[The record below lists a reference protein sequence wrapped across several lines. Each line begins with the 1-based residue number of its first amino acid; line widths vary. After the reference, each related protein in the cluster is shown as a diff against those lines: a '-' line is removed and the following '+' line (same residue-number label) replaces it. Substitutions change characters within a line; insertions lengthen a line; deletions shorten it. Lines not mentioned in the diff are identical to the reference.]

1 MRRHSLA
8 TSAFAL
14 ILFICTSQAMA
25 QLPKTEGSPLPNTS
39 SFFIPDYKDGFAT
52 RGDASALSERCYL
65 ITQDQNN
72 RFGRLWWNTKL
83 DLTQPFRLDFI
94 IFAGDKDGS
103 GADGFGFVL
112 QTDPRGFE
120 ATGRAGG
127 GLGFGDYQFANKIIP
142 SVAIEFDTWRNTE
155 CPGTAGDDPAHDH
168 TAIAYNGNICDPQTN
183 ELSTNKTPRIH
194 PTFDNIEDNSCYD
207 YVILWQ
213 PNADGTQTIQMY
225 VEEQL
230 RISHTANMITTV
242 FGGITNVNYGFTGS
256 TGGARNEQTVCLSGG
271 QQPPLTAEDNFTTPQ
286 NTSKLLPVRA
296 NDIVLNPDLDSLWT
310 FTILT
315 PAANGSSY
323 IDGATLDIMYTPNVG
338 FAGLDS
344 IQYQICDVPVGRCY
358 SLCSPE
364 WAYIDV
370 QCVPYNFMLDKLTD
384 NELCDDALPDNGSAR
399 AYISSATVT
408 STSVNI
414 WEEKFND
421 LSTNATVDNGT
432 TSWNKSGNANGYA
445 KVVNSSGNKRFEV
458 NDADQI
464 ITWTSGAIT
473 TTGYSNVKIQ
483 ASISEVGTLEG
494 NDNVKAFYQVGTDT
508 RVEFFNHSDDI
519 SGGSTSASVT
529 IPDGSLGSTVKVIF
543 EFINNSGSE
552 YYSIDDV
559 LVTGDSPP
567 TTTYITAG
575 YTFRWYNGA
584 PGTTN
589 AADLVYTGA
598 TYNTMAEGTYT
609 VQATSTYGCDATPLT
624 VTIDKVTDAP
634 VVVINQVQEVTNCA
648 SPNGVLEA
656 YVNVNGVPTTA
667 GYTFLWYVG
676 VDFTSSFATG
686 PTATNLKA
694 QNYSVRVINNTS
706 GCEAVEGETVTST
719 LTAPTVQATVT
730 ANVTSCTAPNS
741 GAVSASSGGVTAG
754 FTFKWYKGSSIK
766 AIADYTGATVSNLA
780 SGFYTVQAV
789 NSSGCVSEG
798 VTVEITNTSGGPVLE
813 TEFTENT
820 SCRVDGNGT
829 ITTTSGGATTGFT
842 FEYFIGQNTT
852 NSVPAYKITGN
863 DGNIASLLK
872 GGIYTVKVTETAT
885 GCFSTEEVT
894 ISDIPSTLTIDPSQI
909 DLNSNKGCGP
919 TADGSIDA
927 SAAVSGGSGSSFD
940 SNGNPIAISSSSN
953 GGFDQPDIFGSTPFA
968 QSFAGGTIK
977 TYNQS
982 NVPGW
987 QTTSPDGRIE
997 IWSSG
1002 AQGVPAYQGTQFAEI
1017 NANND
1022 ATLYFDVVTVPGVT
1036 MNWSFAHR
1044 GRAGTDC
1051 IALLINAPGA
1061 PDNQINQFCTGN
1073 TAWSLYSGT
1082 YVVPA
1087 GQYVTRFF
1095 YKAVSTAGG
1104 NKSVGNFLDAIT
1116 FEAAANTFELFL
1128 GNDTNGVPISSNET
1142 GVFSGLDEGTYSIK
1156 FLDNLTGCFV
1166 SATDLVVSLD
1176 QDVPNTVVTKVDNT
1190 GCTVGDGE
1198 ILLVSESQFTPD
1210 GEPAAGYNME
1220 LWQGGVKIDEEIG
1233 VMWQN
1238 ATLKARHT
1246 FTGLLSGTYTVKSTN
1261 PAKTCTFE
1269 QDVTLDDLSVDPQF
1283 VVTGTTNEPNHG
1295 CDTPDGRLTV
1305 QVDDGAGNFDDP
1317 AEYTFEWYLG
1327 SVVSAPNL
1335 LVNGVDPGNG
1345 STPAINSN
1353 TVTGLAAGF
1362 YTVVATKT
1370 SAGSTGCESPQY
1382 TLEVSDEKTIP
1393 DITIVEDQPDISCGG
1408 AGTAQLSASVTE
1420 NGTPGVTVGYTFEW
1434 FTGATAGTAGTGFAT
1449 GTQTAANLSAGEYTV
1464 LVTNTATG
1472 CVNDLTYEINSN
1484 PVKPV
1489 TTLNTKNDNTSCLVA
1504 NYNGG
1509 ATVNVSFNGTPVASP
1524 SAAGYTFV
1532 WRVGSGTGGAVISNG
1547 NNGAIGGSVT
1557 GATTETIGGLNGGQ
1571 YTVVATN
1578 PTTGCEA
1585 DPFVVTIVNS
1595 PVLPNIVITK
1605 NSDQTNCDVPN
1616 NGSLSADVTVS
1627 GTPQLGVGYA
1637 FQWYAGGSVS
1647 GAVLT
1652 TNRQIDNLAAGTY
1665 TVRVT
1670 NQSTGCVQVATSSV
1684 AQVLADIDGAGTK
1697 ADSED
1702 CSGNGSIT
1710 ITSASITTSGAPVV
1724 ANTEAAILASY
1735 NLTLQDAS
1743 NADITDSD
1751 TDGSAT
1757 FGGLMP
1763 GTYYVVITHKSSS
1776 CDSETLQFDIA
1787 DNAVSPTLSIA
1798 EDQPSTICPGGT
1810 GGDGEAT
1817 VTVTNAG
1824 GSTDYTYKWHTGT
1837 DTSTPIDPVLNTSAA
1852 TATLTGVAAGFYTV
1866 LVTDNASLGDGC
1878 FDTETVEITLNQPT
1892 ISISAFVNTGASNC
1906 VGLDNGSYQVT
1917 AVNYGGT
1924 VITNADAAF
1933 ANFEFQFFNNVGT
1946 SIQAASNNPTK
1957 NTLAPGNYS
1966 VTVTNT
1972 VTKCASGS
1980 LPFTIANVAVAPTA
1994 TVAITNN
2001 VSCDPATPMGA
2012 ATATLTNDDTGTYT
2026 YQWFFGAVGNT
2037 TTPLV
2042 NGGTT
2047 NGSVIVINA
2056 GTPQTVS
2063 GLAAG
2068 NYWVRITDTQVPSN
2082 TCSVDKAAV
2091 IGSSPANLVVT
2102 LPNVTIVSDRDC
2114 ATGKNGSI
2122 RVDQISDNGSNIS
2135 GAVNLFSYS
2144 YQLLQSDGVTP
2155 IASAFN
2161 KGTSGAEIVPI
2172 AINLDGGT
2180 YFVVVS
2186 NSLNCKSAALQV
2198 VVPTNTTPPNFTVT
2212 PQDAT
2217 ICAGGASPDGEATV
2231 ALAPDD
2237 GGTYTYQWY
2246 NGSAATGTAIANGD
2260 NGGTVTGATSNSI
2273 AGLYAGTYTVKVT
2286 DTQSNGD
2293 GCFTATTFVVGSSFP
2308 TITVQ
2313 TAVNTGAS
2321 NCVGL
2326 DNGSYQVTAVNYG
2339 GTVITNADAAFANFE
2354 FQFFNNAGTSIQAAS
2369 NNPTKNTLAP
2379 GNYSVT
2385 VTNTVT
2391 KCASGSLPFT
2401 IANVAVAP
2409 TATVAITNNVSCDPA
2424 TPMGAATANLT
2435 NSDGGTY
2442 TYQWFFGA
2450 VGNTTTPLVNGGTT
2464 NGSVIVINAG
2474 TPQTVSGLAAGN
2486 YWVRITDTQVP
2497 SNTCSVDKAA
2507 VIIDDQD
2514 DITLVGVNV
2523 VASSQCSPVSG
2534 SIEIDEL
2541 SIVDAGGTTV
2551 LNTFAQLDDYTFT
2564 LYNASLVEIVGGI
2577 TQGTTSAFP
2586 IASPLAAGT
2595 YFVSAANTFTCESAT
2610 LQVDVPDGTTDP
2622 TITFTKVDN
2631 TSCTATGNGSITVTL
2646 TGGVEITGNYTYQW
2660 YQGALNNTGT
2670 PVGGP
2675 VAATTT
2681 STINTLLG
2689 GTYWVEITDNAA
2701 TNLGCV
2707 YKEEFTLPNTLETL
2721 SIPLVQITPIT
2732 ANTHCVTPNGSATV
2746 DNILINGAVTDPT
2759 TLSDY
2764 TFNWYQSDGTTLITQ
2779 TDVTVP
2785 VYAQFVG
2792 GNYKVQVVNDNTGC
2806 SSALTSFTI
2815 GQTLD
2820 RPNIAGANVTL
2831 VNSLS
2836 CDQTNFP
2843 NGSITVTPDG
2853 TGTPMVGY
2861 TYVWYNAPLTGIGAA
2876 TPLASTSNALTSVG
2890 PGVYSVVVTKTS
2902 SGCTSQREITVTG
2915 SPSGNP
2921 DISTVI
2927 SGITATDV
2935 TTCNPINGS
2944 LTANLAVGAI
2954 TDYNWFWYYDDKT
2967 TPVATG
2973 DNSGSVTVN
2982 NNAVTGLPD
2991 GDYFLRMQDKATGC
3005 LTGFANQTVAVDPAA
3020 QITINIFATQPGDCD
3035 GPTGILRIE
3044 ATNASAPNFTFEVYK
3059 GESDLSASPILIAS
3073 STTEIETGTVSDND
3087 NASYVNGNTVD
3098 DGNPTDYVVS
3108 GLVNDTYTVVATNLT
3123 SNCTERR
3130 VYVLFYSQ
3138 VQRVDVDPLITTQA
3152 LNCQPYTDGSGAGGT
3167 GGNTGEVD
3175 VTLRVPFGNGNTH
3188 DDFRLFLYP
3197 TTSVSPQPDME
3208 TGDGDP
3214 GTWETGDLSNP
3225 RPAIVQ
3231 SVAGTVAG
3239 QTYQIDYTL
3248 GGGAFAPGMVIEG
3261 QTSSATATIATV
3273 NATTMTFTALPA
3285 GIFADGETIQ
3295 EQGVPANFG
3304 TNDSG
3309 NTTNVY
3315 TFSGLVEGQYAV
3327 VAAEIG
3333 VSFCYSPP
3341 VTFDITDD
3349 TETID
3354 LDPSDVAD
3362 LAIEDNS
3369 DCSGNPNGK
3378 LTVLQLHRGATTDD
3392 VSAAGPQN
3400 GDYTYQWFSGADP
3413 DTDPALNAA
3422 NVTAAGNEAFD
3433 LASGTY
3439 SLRVTKQAGTNELGC
3454 SADFVFFVN
3463 DSPTT
3468 VEITD
3473 HTQVD
3478 ILNCDP
3484 LNNGSITINEFSL
3497 NGAASQL
3504 WNTALADWRL
3514 RLYDDSGNILE
3525 TKANNVDNVFSG
3537 LVADDYIVVVF
3548 DAVLQ
3553 CEYDPF
3559 AVTIDNAAT
3568 DPDLSAFVVNP
3579 NTGCNGTTDGRT
3591 GSVDV
3596 TLANASTQ
3604 YDIQWFV
3611 GGIGSSTLFVPGT
3624 DGTLVTDAAG
3634 TRITGASGGDYKLVA
3649 KKNTAPDDQCESIAV
3664 FNVPQQVD
3672 QIISFTVNLTHDADC
3687 ATGSNG
3693 VIEVAGIT
3701 VQDGITAA
3709 TSVEATPANIDA
3721 NYDFILLQS
3730 DGVTSIGTFGT
3741 ASSAGPI
3748 SNRDNGTYYLIVED
3762 VVTKCQS
3769 APKQITILNQKVTP
3783 TLSVTGSTAN
3793 IVCNPAIGP
3802 STPTG
3807 SITVTIGNYDASAY
3821 NIQWYKAP
3829 LGTTAPASVER
3840 NNGVA
3845 YPDGSDVTVSA
3856 INGAGEVTISGIVSG
3871 NYWVS
3876 IQDNATPGLGCNAS
3890 IAFTVVDNFAT
3901 IEVLNTN
3908 VVVEPDVD
3916 CDNND
3921 TGLIRVEAVTVNAA
3935 DDAAV
3940 DANYIIEFF
3949 DDAFGSLGNGSVNGA
3964 FRELGSLAEGTYY
3977 VTATNKTTGCVSG
3990 YTEVTVLFTPTEP
4003 ILVVDTNAAN
4013 KYCDTSG
4020 GGNGALSI
4028 QVQNPAAAAG
4038 VYYDPANYT
4047 FDWYD
4052 LQVGSAGLPDA
4063 SGVGAGPGFG
4073 LDERNG
4079 LLPGFYTIVVTAN
4092 DDVANNG
4099 LGRGCA
4105 DQIVVEVLDDPY
4117 VVSLTSA
4124 IVTSSDADDCS
4135 PDNGQIEIT
4144 DVLLDGTTS
4153 PLANYTFHLYQSDA
4167 STEILGAFAGTTAA
4181 NLSPGVY
4188 FVEAQNNTVPATGCN
4203 SNLLQ

>member
-168 TAIAYNGNICDPQTN
+168 TAVAYNGNICDPQTN

-225 VEEQL
+225 VEEEL

-242 FGGITNVNYGFTGS
+242 FGGVTNVNYGFTGS

-384 NELCDDALPDNGSAR
+384 NELCNDALPDNGSAR

-432 TSWNKSGNANGYA
+432 TSWSKSGNASGYA

-494 NDNVKAFYQVGTDT
+494 NDNVKAFYQVGTNA

-529 IPDGSLGSTVKVIF
+529 IPNGSLGSTVKVIF
-543 EFINNSGSE
+543 EFINNSSSE

-575 YTFRWYNGA
+575 YTFRWYDGA

-706 GCEAVEGETVTST
+706 GCEAVEEETVTST

-766 AIADYTGATVSNLA
+766 AIADYTGATVSNLV

-968 QSFAGGTIK
+968 QSFVGGAIK

-1002 AQGVPAYQGTQFAEI
+1002 ALGVPAYQGTQFAEI

-1198 ILLVSESQFTPD
+1198 ILVVSESQFTPD

-1317 AEYTFEWYLG
+1317 SEYTFEWYFG
-1327 SVVSAPNL
+1327 SVVSAPDL

-1484 PVKPV
+1484 PVKPA
-1489 TTLNTKNDNTSCLVA
+1489 TTLNVKNPNTSCLVA

-1524 SAAGYTFV
+1524 SSAGYTFV
-1532 WRVGSGTGGAVISNG
+1532 WHVGSGTGGAVVTNG
-1547 NNGAIGGSVT
+1547 NNGAVGGSVT

-1605 NSDQTNCDVPN
+1605 LSDQTNCDVPN

-1627 GTPQLGVGYA
+1627 GTPQLGVGYT

-1670 NQSTGCVQVATSSV
+1670 NQSTGCVQVLTSSV
-1684 AQVLADIDGAGTK
+1684 SQVLADIDGSGTK

-1724 ANTEAAILASY
+1724 ANSEAAILASY

-1787 DNAVSPTLSIA
+1787 DNAVSPTLSIT
-1798 EDQPSTICPGGT
+1798 EDQPSSICPGGT

-1878 FDTETVEITLNQPT
+1878 FATETVEITAATPT
-1892 ISISAFVNTGASNC
+1892 IEVVATTVNANNC
-1906 VGLDNGSYQVT
+1906 PTPNNGSYT
-1917 AVNYGGT
+1917 
-1924 VITNADAAF
+1924 IT
-1933 ANFEFQFFNNVGT
+1933 
-1946 SIQAASNNPTK
+1946 
-1957 NTLAPGNYS
+1957 S
-1966 VTVTNT
+1966 VTEDAGSGAT
-1972 VTKCASGS
+1972 VVA
-1980 LPFTIANVAVAPTA
+1980 AVA
-1994 TVAITNN
+1994 
-2001 VSCDPATPMGA
+2001 D
-2012 ATATLTNDDTGTYT
+2012 YT
-2026 YQWFFGAVGNT
+2026 Y
-2037 TTPLV
+2037 
-2042 NGGTT
+2042 
-2047 NGSVIVINA
+2047 
-2056 GTPQTVS
+2056 
-2063 GLAAG
+2063 
-2068 NYWVRITDTQVPSN
+2068 
-2082 TCSVDKAAV
+2082 
-2091 IGSSPANLVVT
+2091 
-2102 LPNVTIVSDRDC
+2102 
-2114 ATGKNGSI
+2114 
-2122 RVDQISDNGSNIS
+2122 
-2135 GAVNLFSYS
+2135 
-2144 YQLLQSDGVTP
+2144 
-2155 IASAFN
+2155 
-2161 KGTSGAEIVPI
+2161 E
-2172 AINLDGGT
+2172 
-2180 YFVVVS
+2180 
-2186 NSLNCKSAALQV
+2186 
-2198 VVPTNTTPPNFTVT
+2198 
-2212 PQDAT
+2212 
-2217 ICAGGASPDGEATV
+2217 
-2231 ALAPDD
+2231 
-2237 GGTYTYQWY
+2237 
-2246 NGSAATGTAIANGD
+2246 
-2260 NGGTVTGATSNSI
+2260 
-2273 AGLYAGTYTVKVT
+2273 
-2286 DTQSNGD
+2286 
-2293 GCFTATTFVVGSSFP
+2293 
-2308 TITVQ
+2308 
-2313 TAVNTGAS
+2313 
-2321 NCVGL
+2321 
-2326 DNGSYQVTAVNYG
+2326 
-2339 GTVITNADAAFANFE
+2339 
-2354 FQFFNNAGTSIQAAS
+2354 FFNNAGTSIQGPNTTAS
-2369 NNPTKNTLAP
+2369 ISNLAV
-2379 GNYSVT
+2379 GNYSV
-2385 VTNTVT
+2385 
-2391 KCASGSLPFT
+2391 
-2401 IANVAVAP
+2401 
-2409 TATVAITNNVSCDPA
+2409 
-2424 TPMGAATANLT
+2424 
-2435 NSDGGTY
+2435 
-2442 TYQWFFGA
+2442 
-2450 VGNTTTPLVNGGTT
+2450 
-2464 NGSVIVINAG
+2464 
-2474 TPQTVSGLAAGN
+2474 
-2486 YWVRITDTQVP
+2486 
-2497 SNTCSVDKAA
+2497 
-2507 VIIDDQD
+2507 
-2514 DITLVGVNV
+2514 V
-2523 VASSQCSPVSG
+2523 VKRTSSQCSSASIPFSITDVSVAP
-2534 SIEIDEL
+2534 
-2541 SIVDAGGTTV
+2541 IV
-2551 LNTFAQLDDYTFT
+2551 
-2564 LYNASLVEIVGGI
+2564 SL
-2577 TQGTTSAFP
+2577 TA
-2586 IASPLAAGT
+2586 
-2595 YFVSAANTFTCESAT
+2595 
-2610 LQVDVPDGTTDP
+2610 
-2622 TITFTKVDN
+2622 VDN
-2631 TSCTATGNGSITVTL
+2631 TSCNGGATANGSLTATVTNNTVPAVNFNYTFTWYVSTPANFGNTVAATPLTNGTNYNGATVAIGDNGGFTGNVLSALPANIAGQVYWVRVTDTTDPSSNCRVDANRTIADNPATIVVTASTATPSNQCTPSNGSIELTAITVNGTPTNTAAGFQGL
-2646 TGGVEITGNYTYQW
+2646 TGYTYRVLRSDATTLEKVFDVAANGGTNTFPTATALAPGTYFIEVTNDLGCVSALKQFSITDASVAPVLAASEAAPSSVCAGGTGANGSATVNVTNSGGSTDYTYQW
-2660 YQGALNNTGT
+2660 YTGT
-2670 PVGGP
+2670 SAVPANIIAAGTNASAVTATLTG
-2675 VAATTT
+2675 VAAGQYTVQVTDTNGAGLGCSQVATTT
-2681 STINTLLG
+2681 VTLAKPTIAVTSTTVNASNCPTPNNGTYTINT
-2689 GTYWVEITDNAA
+2689 
-2701 TNLGCV
+2701 
-2707 YKEEFTLPNTLETL
+2707 
-2721 SIPLVQITPIT
+2721 
-2732 ANTHCVTPNGSATV
+2732 VTENGSAV
-2746 DNILINGAVTDPT
+2746 GGVTLT
-2759 TLSDY
+2759 DY
-2764 TFNWYQSDGTTLITQ
+2764 TYEFFNNAGTSIQGPNTTASISNL
-2779 TDVTVP
+2779 
-2785 VYAQFVG
+2785 AVG
-2792 GNYKVQVVNDNTGC
+2792 N
-2806 SSALTSFTI
+2806 
-2815 GQTLD
+2815 
-2820 RPNIAGANVTL
+2820 
-2831 VNSLS
+2831 
-2836 CDQTNFP
+2836 
-2843 NGSITVTPDG
+2843 
-2853 TGTPMVGY
+2853 
-2861 TYVWYNAPLTGIGAA
+2861 
-2876 TPLASTSNALTSVG
+2876 
-2890 PGVYSVVVTKTS
+2890 YSVVVKRTS
-2902 SGCTSQREITVTG
+2902 SQCS
-2915 SPSGNP
+2915 
-2921 DISTVI
+2921 
-2927 SGITATDV
+2927 
-2935 TTCNPINGS
+2935 
-2944 LTANLAVGAI
+2944 
-2954 TDYNWFWYYDDKT
+2954 
-2967 TPVATG
+2967 
-2973 DNSGSVTVN
+2973 
-2982 NNAVTGLPD
+2982 
-2991 GDYFLRMQDKATGC
+2991 
-3005 LTGFANQTVAVDPAA
+3005 
-3020 QITINIFATQPGDCD
+3020 
-3035 GPTGILRIE
+3035 
-3044 ATNASAPNFTFEVYK
+3044 
-3059 GESDLSASPILIAS
+3059 SASI
-3073 STTEIETGTVSDND
+3073 
-3087 NASYVNGNTVD
+3087 
-3098 DGNPTDYVVS
+3098 
-3108 GLVNDTYTVVATNLT
+3108 
-3123 SNCTERR
+3123 
-3130 VYVLFYSQ
+3130 
-3138 VQRVDVDPLITTQA
+3138 
-3152 LNCQPYTDGSGAGGT
+3152 
-3167 GGNTGEVD
+3167 
-3175 VTLRVPFGNGNTH
+3175 PF
-3188 DDFRLFLYP
+3188 
-3197 TTSVSPQPDME
+3197 
-3208 TGDGDP
+3208 
-3214 GTWETGDLSNP
+3214 
-3225 RPAIVQ
+3225 
-3231 SVAGTVAG
+3231 
-3239 QTYQIDYTL
+3239 
-3248 GGGAFAPGMVIEG
+3248 
-3261 QTSSATATIATV
+3261 
-3273 NATTMTFTALPA
+3273 
-3285 GIFADGETIQ
+3285 
-3295 EQGVPANFG
+3295 
-3304 TNDSG
+3304 
-3309 NTTNVY
+3309 
-3315 TFSGLVEGQYAV
+3315 
-3327 VAAEIG
+3327 
-3333 VSFCYSPP
+3333 
-3341 VTFDITDD
+3341 
-3349 TETID
+3349 
-3354 LDPSDVAD
+3354 
-3362 LAIEDNS
+3362 
-3369 DCSGNPNGK
+3369 
-3378 LTVLQLHRGATTDD
+3378 
-3392 VSAAGPQN
+3392 
-3400 GDYTYQWFSGADP
+3400 
-3413 DTDPALNAA
+3413 
-3422 NVTAAGNEAFD
+3422 
-3433 LASGTY
+3433 
-3439 SLRVTKQAGTNELGC
+3439 
-3454 SADFVFFVN
+3454 
-3463 DSPTT
+3463 
-3468 VEITD
+3468 
-3473 HTQVD
+3473 
-3478 ILNCDP
+3478 
-3484 LNNGSITINEFSL
+3484 
-3497 NGAASQL
+3497 
-3504 WNTALADWRL
+3504 
-3514 RLYDDSGNILE
+3514 
-3525 TKANNVDNVFSG
+3525 
-3537 LVADDYIVVVF
+3537 
-3548 DAVLQ
+3548 
-3553 CEYDPF
+3553 
-3559 AVTIDNAAT
+3559 
-3568 DPDLSAFVVNP
+3568 
-3579 NTGCNGTTDGRT
+3579 
-3591 GSVDV
+3591 
-3596 TLANASTQ
+3596 
-3604 YDIQWFV
+3604 
-3611 GGIGSSTLFVPGT
+3611 
-3624 DGTLVTDAAG
+3624 
-3634 TRITGASGGDYKLVA
+3634 
-3649 KKNTAPDDQCESIAV
+3649 
-3664 FNVPQQVD
+3664 
-3672 QIISFTVNLTHDADC
+3672 
-3687 ATGSNG
+3687 
-3693 VIEVAGIT
+3693 
-3701 VQDGITAA
+3701 
-3709 TSVEATPANIDA
+3709 
-3721 NYDFILLQS
+3721 
-3730 DGVTSIGTFGT
+3730 
-3741 ASSAGPI
+3741 
-3748 SNRDNGTYYLIVED
+3748 
-3762 VVTKCQS
+3762 
-3769 APKQITILNQKVTP
+3769 
-3783 TLSVTGSTAN
+3783 
-3793 IVCNPAIGP
+3793 
-3802 STPTG
+3802 
-3807 SITVTIGNYDASAY
+3807 
-3821 NIQWYKAP
+3821 
-3829 LGTTAPASVER
+3829 
-3840 NNGVA
+3840 
-3845 YPDGSDVTVSA
+3845 
-3856 INGAGEVTISGIVSG
+3856 
-3871 NYWVS
+3871 
-3876 IQDNATPGLGCNAS
+3876 
-3890 IAFTVVDNFAT
+3890 
-3901 IEVLNTN
+3901 
-3908 VVVEPDVD
+3908 
-3916 CDNND
+3916 
-3921 TGLIRVEAVTVNAA
+3921 
-3935 DDAAV
+3935 
-3940 DANYIIEFF
+3940 
-3949 DDAFGSLGNGSVNGA
+3949 
-3964 FRELGSLAEGTYY
+3964 
-3977 VTATNKTTGCVSG
+3977 
-3990 YTEVTVLFTPTEP
+3990 
-4003 ILVVDTNAAN
+4003 
-4013 KYCDTSG
+4013 
-4020 GGNGALSI
+4020 
-4028 QVQNPAAAAG
+4028 
-4038 VYYDPANYT
+4038 
-4047 FDWYD
+4047 
-4052 LQVGSAGLPDA
+4052 
-4063 SGVGAGPGFG
+4063 
-4073 LDERNG
+4073 
-4079 LLPGFYTIVVTAN
+4079 
-4092 DDVANNG
+4092 
-4099 LGRGCA
+4099 
-4105 DQIVVEVLDDPY
+4105 
-4117 VVSLTSA
+4117 
-4124 IVTSSDADDCS
+4124 
-4135 PDNGQIEIT
+4135 
-4144 DVLLDGTTS
+4144 
-4153 PLANYTFHLYQSDA
+4153 
-4167 STEILGAFAGTTAA
+4167 
-4181 NLSPGVY
+4181 
-4188 FVEAQNNTVPATGCN
+4188 
-4203 SNLLQ
+4203 